1 MAKIWRR
8 NMKNKWKFFIASGAF
23 ALLLAGCGKE
33 STNQKTQVSET
44 AEQTFMMYKQQHMN
58 EDSLGSGDLYIHKIG
73 QKEDEK
79 IASDVLEQNF
89 HYNVE
94 KDYVLYL
101 SDDYDLYKVASGTS
115 KEKLA
120 KNVVTFEQLN
130 NSDIIFYRDQDENLY
145 SIDLGQKEVVTEKI
159 GNGVSQYTLK
169 DKQIYYVSKDQDLL
183 VYNLETREEK
193 TIAEQVNAFKFNG
206 EELFYTNEDNMLFY
220 KENEDKEGVKI
231 TGDSVGLYMV
241 EKDANDIYFVSNENE
256 DNSLKV
262 SDMKDQNRTSK
273 IADDV
278 IDYQVVD
285 HETIYLTGDGD
296 LFTTA
301 KDRDT
306 SKKLATD
313 ISNFSVHNGEVY
325 MQDEDET
332 LYVLKD
338 EKQQKIASNVE
349 ESYIS
354 KTGEVAYLTK
364 DHDLMVDHQKIE
376 SDVQSMANMNDTVAY
391 ATEENK
397 LYYMNLGNVDDV
409 KLVSDELNH
418 YSTVSYLNKEIYRNT
433 LSFKDIAGYWK
444 ATDSEEPNYVVI
456 KENGDFST
464 MYSEK
469 PIRLKIEKDS
479 ASFMNFVAVGK
490 TSGEDLAA
498 DFTLEDDKLTIHYSS
513 SEDGQKF
520 ERVAEASAK
529 AAMKQYQQEQTAQ
542 EKREQEHELAIEE
555 EEITNEMDQ
564 TVRSYL
570 SEFSYA
576 MNSGD
581 TSSLSSY
588 ISPSSS
594 FYKSQKQYIENS
606 FDKGNGV
613 NENNTTIVNHEKI
626 NDSKYHVS
634 VDEDYTIYKEDGSS
648 KDAVYT
654 NVYTVERFDNGWY
667 ITGLN
672 E

>member
-1 MAKIWRR
+1 
-8 NMKNKWKFFIASGAF
+8 MKNKWKFFIASGAF

-231 TGDSVGLYMV
+231 TGDNVGLYMV

-262 SDMKDQNRTSK
+262 SDMNNQNRTSK

-354 KTGEVAYLTK
+354 KTGEVAYLTN

-444 ATDSEEPNYVVI
+444 ATDSEEPSYVVI

-654 NVYTVERFDNGWY
+654 NVYTVERFNNGWY

>member
-1 MAKIWRR
+1 
-8 NMKNKWKFFIASGAF
+8 MKNKWKFFIASGAF

-520 ERVAEASAK
+520 ERVAEAKAK

>member
-1 MAKIWRR
+1 
-8 NMKNKWKFFIASGAF
+8 MKNKWKFFIASGAF

-101 SDDYDLYKVASGTS
+101 SDDYNLYKVASGTS

-206 EELFYTNEDNMLFY
+206 EEIFYTNEDNMLFY

-231 TGDSVGLYMV
+231 TGDNVGLYMV
-241 EKDANDIYFVSNENE
+241 EKDADDIYFVSNENE

-262 SDMKDQNRTSK
+262 SDMNNQNRTSK

-313 ISNFSVHNGEVY
+313 ISNFSVHNGEIY

-354 KTGEVAYLTK
+354 KTGEVAYLTN

-464 MYSEK
+464 IYSEK

-520 ERVAEASAK
+520 ERVAEAKAK
-529 AAMKQYQQEQTAQ
+529 AAMKKYQQEQTAQ

>member
-1 MAKIWRR
+1 
-8 NMKNKWKFFIASGAF
+8 MKNKWKFFIASGAF

-364 DHDLMVDHQKIE
+364 DHDLMVDNQKIE
-376 SDVQSMANMNDTVAY
+376 SDVQSMANMNGTVAY

-397 LYYMNLGNVDDV
+397 LYYMNLGNVDEV

-444 ATDSEEPNYVVI
+444 ATDSEEPSYVVI

-520 ERVAEASAK
+520 ERVAEAKAK
-529 AAMKQYQQEQTAQ
+529 AAMKKYQQEQTAQ

-654 NVYTVERFDNGWY
+654 NVYTVERFNNGWY

>member
-1 MAKIWRR
+1 
-8 NMKNKWKFFIASGAF
+8 MKNKWKFFIASVAF

>member
-1 MAKIWRR
+1 
-8 NMKNKWKFFIASGAF
+8 MKNKWKFFIASGAF

-33 STNQKTQVSET
+33 GTNQKTQVSET
-44 AEQTFMMYKQQHMN
+44 AEQTFMMYKQQHKN

-159 GNGVSQYTLK
+159 GNGVAQYTLK

-376 SDVQSMANMNDTVAY
+376 SDVQSMANMNGTVAY
-391 ATEENK
+391 ATDENK
-397 LYYMNLGNVDDV
+397 LYYMNLGNVDEV

-444 ATDSEEPNYVVI
+444 ATDSEEPSYVVI

>member
-1 MAKIWRR
+1 
-8 NMKNKWKFFIASGAF
+8 MKNKWKFFIASGAF
-23 ALLLAGCGKE
+23 TLLLAGCGKE

-376 SDVQSMANMNDTVAY
+376 SDVQSMANMNGTVAY
-391 ATEENK
+391 ATDENK

-444 ATDSEEPNYVVI
+444 ATDSKESNYVVI

-529 AAMKQYQQEQTAQ
+529 AAMKKYQQEQIAQ

-613 NENNTTIVNHEKI
+613 NENNTAIVNHEKI
-626 NDSKYHVS
+626 SDSKYHVS

>member
-1 MAKIWRR
+1 
-8 NMKNKWKFFIASGAF
+8 MKNKLKFFIASGAF

>member
-1 MAKIWRR
+1 
-8 NMKNKWKFFIASGAF
+8 MKNKWKFFIASGAF

-206 EELFYTNEDNMLFY
+206 EEIFYTNEDNMLFY

-231 TGDSVGLYMV
+231 TGDNVGLYMV
-241 EKDANDIYFVSNENE
+241 EKDADDIYFVSNENE

-262 SDMKDQNRTSK
+262 SDMNNQNRTSK

-313 ISNFSVHNGEVY
+313 ISNFSVHNGEIY

-354 KTGEVAYLTK
+354 KTGEVAYLTN

-464 MYSEK
+464 IYSEK

-520 ERVAEASAK
+520 ERVAEAKAK
-529 AAMKQYQQEQTAQ
+529 AAMKKYQQEQTAQ

>member
-1 MAKIWRR
+1 
-8 NMKNKWKFFIASGAF
+8 MKNKWKFFIASGAF

-33 STNQKTQVSET
+33 GTNQKTQVSET
-44 AEQTFMMYKQQHMN
+44 AEQTFMMYKQQHKN

-159 GNGVSQYTLK
+159 GNGVAQYTLK

-273 IADDV
+273 IADYV

-376 SDVQSMANMNDTVAY
+376 SDVQSMANMNGTVAY
-391 ATEENK
+391 ATDENK
-397 LYYMNLGNVDDV
+397 LYYMNLGNVDEV

-444 ATDSEEPNYVVI
+444 ATDSEEPSYVVI

>member
-1 MAKIWRR
+1 
-8 NMKNKWKFFIASGAF
+8 MKNKWKFFIASGAF

-206 EELFYTNEDNMLFY
+206 EEIFYTNEDNMLFY

-231 TGDSVGLYMV
+231 TGDNVGLYMV
-241 EKDANDIYFVSNENE
+241 EKDADDIYFVSNENE

-262 SDMKDQNRTSK
+262 SDMNNQNRTSK

-313 ISNFSVHNGEVY
+313 ISNFSVHNGEIY

-354 KTGEVAYLTK
+354 KTGEVAYLTN

-376 SDVQSMANMNDTVAY
+376 SDVQSMANMNGTVAY

-397 LYYMNLGNVDDV
+397 LYYMNLGNVDEV

-444 ATDSEEPNYVVI
+444 ATDSEEPSYVVI

-520 ERVAEASAK
+520 ERVAEAKAK
-529 AAMKQYQQEQTAQ
+529 AAMKKYQQEQTAQ

-654 NVYTVERFDNGWY
+654 NVYTVERFNNGWY